1 VQQTF
6 HQPRLGEIDNS
17 RPRRVAAT
25 AEEFDM
31 GVCGAYLKDKTVGNM
46 YSCVIARKSSS
57 K

>member
-1 VQQTF
+1 MQQTF

-25 AEEFDM
+25 AEEFDT